1 MKLNYILALL
11 GSAFLLACSS
21 HDYTQELAK
30 IEGVKTQMQVYLEI
44 SLIKI
49 EKQNPLKLKQ

>member
-1 MKLNYILALL
+1 MLGPKMLIILNKEIYMFA
-11 GSAFLLACSS
+11 
-21 HDYTQELAK
+21 
-30 IEGVKTQMQVYLEI
+30 QMQAHLEI

>member
-1 MKLNYILALL
+1 MLIILNKEIYKFA
-11 GSAFLLACSS
+11 
-21 HDYTQELAK
+21 
-30 IEGVKTQMQVYLEI
+30 QMQVCLEI

>member
-1 MKLNYILALL
+1 MLIILNKEIYKFAQI
-11 GSAFLLACSS
+11 
-21 HDYTQELAK
+21 
-30 IEGVKTQMQVYLEI
+30 QVYLEI